1 MPENG
6 FLRGFDK
13 RPLALNFY
21 RDGNVRSWDLT
32 RWVTIDFWEKLE

>member
-13 RPLALNFY
+13 PSHSFEFLSGWERPVWGFA
-21 RDGNVRSWDLT
+21 